1 MGYRLDNKEVDLSG
15 IRKLTY
21 VPTTKAGDVYR
32 YKNTALRI
40 FKDGERV
47 IDQETAKYL
56 SDISTERILLPK
68 KLLFYN
74 NAFKGYTMKLVSQ
87 KGAGKKLITT
97 PTRDLINSIEV
108 LEKDIEVLSQ
118 KKVLLNDINPGYT
131 LYNGELF
138 LVNPANYS
146 TLEVGDSSTLEQ
158 LNAFQLHLLVTELF
172 AGELRKEKY
181 PTPTI
186 NELKAML
193 NLKDNDERTSSYLRE
208 LMNGQSNVKE
218 LVKKIR

>member
-21 VPTTKAGDVYR
+21 VPTTRAGDVYR
-32 YKNTALRI
+32 YKNMALRI
-40 FKDGERV
+40 FKDGEKV

-56 SDISTERILLPK
+56 TDISTERILLPK

-74 NAFKGYTMKLVSQ
+74 SAFKGYTMKLVSQ
-87 KGAGKKLITT
+87 KGSGKKLITT
-97 PTRDLINSIEV
+97 PTRDLINCVEV
-108 LEKDIEVLSQ
+108 LEKDIETLSQ
-118 KKVLLNDINPGYT
+118 KRVLLNDINPGYT

-146 TLEVGDSSTLEQ
+146 TLDLGDAKTLEQ
-158 LNAFQLHLLVTELF
+158 LNAFQLHLLLTELF
-172 AGELRKEKY
+172 AGELRKEKC
-181 PTPTI
+181 PTPAI
-186 NELKAML
+186 NELKTML
-193 NLKDNDERTSSYLRE
+193 NLRDNDERISSYLKE
-208 LMNGQSNVKE
+208 LMNGQPNVKE